1 MVFLWFSHFPMV
13 FLWFF
18 LYREDSGPPSAT
30 PSGFTSRRRPRTSAE
45 GPTTTVARKFRN
57 GKTVNFRHGQRQVGH
72 RCSIVSDV
80 FIALISLI
88 LYYIYIF
95 VFWKMLWMLP
105 YHQNLWYHELLLFDY
120 LCFCTIKQFSSN
132 KPEIDEIVTIL
143 RGLNVDG
150 RKQGA
155 LQTPL
160 VGGIPTPLKIWKS
173 VGMI

>member
-1 MVFLWFSHFPMV
+1 MV

-88 LYYIYIF
+88 LYYIYI
-95 VFWKMLWMLP
+95 
-105 YHQNLWYHELLLFDY
+105 Y
-120 LCFCTIKQFSSN
+120 LYFERCFECYRTIKIYDTMRFCCLITYAFVPSN
-132 KPEIDEIVTIL
+132 SLAVTNQKL
-143 RGLNVDG
+143 MR
-150 RKQGA
+150 
-155 LQTPL
+155 
-160 VGGIPTPLKIWKS
+160 S
-173 VGMI
+173 